1 MEYSVNNLFGANAD
15 DALQYERNGSPYK
28 FHAYYYESKKK
39 CDAAWDAVC
48 AYYDNA
54 LNIMITEHPG
64 MGFPYEILVEE
75 KI

>member
-39 CDAAWDAVC
+39 
-48 AYYDNA
+48 
-54 LNIMITEHPG
+54 MMMKKKE
-64 MGFPYEILVEE
+64 
-75 KI
+75 